1 MSEDHIADA
10 LASEDRRFAAMAAS
24 DIAELEAV
32 LADDLHY
39 THANGM
45 VEDKAEFI
53 RKITSGER
61 DYLDV
66 RLVSRSSSKQAG
78 FVAVFGQ
85 VDVEVMRHAGKLTN
99 RLDYT
104 AIYRNENPQLF
115 AWSAVKSLVQPDGGA
130 A

>member
-1 MSEDHIADA
+1 MNPNPVDQA
-10 LASEDRRFAAMAAS
+10 LQSEDRRFAAMANS
-24 DIAELEAV
+24 DIETLEAV

-53 RKITSGER
+53 RRIVSGER
-61 DYLDV
+61 RYQAV
-66 RLVSRSSSKQAG
+66 TLVHRKTSAQPG

-85 VDVEVMRHAGKLTN
+85 VEVQVQRASGLLVN

-104 AIYRNENPQLF
+104 AIYRNDDPRLF
-115 AWSAVKSLVQPDGGA
+115 AWSAVFSLKDPH
-130 A
+130 

>member
-1 MSEDHIADA
+1 MTENYSADA
-10 LASEDRRFAAMAAS
+10 LAMEDRRFKAMAESNAT
-24 DIAELEAV
+24 ELAAV

-53 RKITSGER
+53 GKIANGER
-61 DYLDV
+61 QYRRVGLV
-66 RLVSRSSSKQAG
+66 RRTVSSQPG
-78 FVAVFGQ
+78 FTAIFGQ
-85 VDVEVMRHAGKLTN
+85 VDVEVMRKAGLLVN

-104 AIYRNENPQLF
+104 AIYRDGDPRLF
-115 AWSAVKSLVQPDGGA
+115 AWSAVKALAQPA

>member
-1 MSEDHIADA
+1 MSLDPLKNA
-10 LASEDRRFAAMAAS
+10 LQSEDRRFAAMAAS
-24 DIAELEAV
+24 DAIALEEV

-53 RKITSGER
+53 RRIVSGER
-61 DYLDV
+61 RYQAV
-66 RLVSRSSSKQAG
+66 RLVDRKASAQPG

-85 VDVEVMRHAGKLTN
+85 VEVEVQRPAGLLVN

-104 AIYRNENPQLF
+104 AIYRDGDPRLF
-115 AWSAVKSLVQPDGGA
+115 AWSAVFALKDA
-130 A
+130 H